1 MSDYTNYVPQAVC
14 PDAYCDD
21 HAPDMSIVAEIEDA
35 QNHQKIAKMF
45 VNASD
50 VEYTP
55 PQWLIKPYIQIGKGT
70 LIQADPGT
78 GKTAFACAIAAAVTT
93 GGSVCGLPVK
103 IPGDVLMLSVE
114 DDLGVLRG
122 RIEANGG
129 DVSRVHFLAGASQ
142 LRMDSPEIETAIKF
156 YHAKLLI
163 FDPLQAFLGAK
174 VDMFRANETRPVL
187 SRLFDVCARNGCA
200 CVIIAHM
207 SKSTMGK
214 SPVNQ
219 SLGSVDIP
227 AAMRSVIQLIRNPDQ
242 DDECI
247 AVHVKSSNAAMGRSL
262 AFAIGD
268 RGGIHWRGFSDF
280 TLANLGERA
289 KTRKPCV
296 PYEHEPLVQVFNQLV
311 AQRPAGGFFSYSE
324 VKHAGERL
332 LGYPPFESTSELLS
346 RLNDQLVRKLML
358 TDGLVVLAKQKQGGV
373 RGIKITPYQ
382 HSGMYQTSMDPDMG
396 Q

>member
-1 MSDYTNYVPQAVC
+1 MSDYNNFVPQTEY
-14 PDAYCDD
+14 PDAGGADYTPNMC
-21 HAPDMSIVAEIEDA
+21 VAVDIA
-35 QNHQKIAKMF
+35 QQADPQQQRIAKMF
-45 VNASD
+45 INAAD
-50 VEYTP
+50 VEYSP
-55 PQWLIKPYIQIGKGT
+55 PQWLIKPYIQMGKGT

-78 GKTAFACAIAAAVTT
+78 GKTAFAFAIAAAVTT
-93 GGSVCGLPVK
+93 GGFVCGLPVE

-129 DVSRVHFLAGASQ
+129 DVSRVHFLTGASQ
-142 LRMDSPEIETAIKF
+142 LRMNSPEIEIAIKM

-163 FDPLQAFLGAK
+163 FDPLRAFLGAK
-174 VDMFRANETRPVL
+174 VDMFRANETRPIL
-187 SRLFDVCARNGCA
+187 SGLFDMCARNGCA

-207 SKSTMGK
+207 SKSTLGK

-227 AAMRSVIQLIRNPDQ
+227 AAMRSVIQIVRNPDQ
-242 DDECI
+242 DDECV
-247 AVHVKSSNAAMGRSL
+247 AVHIKSSNAAMGRSL

-268 RGGIHWRGFSDF
+268 RGGIRWMGFSDY
-280 TLANLGERA
+280 TLADLGERTKA
-289 KTRKPCV
+289 RKPCI
-296 PYEHEPLVQVFNQLV
+296 PYDREPLVQVFHQLI
-311 AQRPAGGFFSYSE
+311 AQRPAGGFYSYAE

-332 LGYPPFESTSELLS
+332 LGYPPFETTSELLS
-346 RLNDQLVRKLML
+346 RLNDQLLKKLML

-373 RGIKITPYQ
+373 RGIKITPYE
-382 HSGMYQTSMDPDMG
+382 HREMYQTSMDMG

>member
-1 MSDYTNYVPQAVC
+1 MVDNMDMVADNYADTAVQLVSVENTEQQD
-14 PDAYCDD
+14 PK
-21 HAPDMSIVAEIEDA
+21 
-35 QNHQKIAKMF
+35 QQRIAKMF
-45 VNASD
+45 VSAAD
-50 VEYTP
+50 VAYTP
-55 PQWLIKPYIQIGKGT
+55 PQWLIKPYIQMGKGT

-93 GGSVCGLPVK
+93 GGSVCGLPVE

-142 LRMDSPEIETAIKF
+142 LRMDSPEIEIAIQT
-156 YHAKLLI
+156 YCAKLLI

-174 VDMFRANETRPVL
+174 VDMFRANETRPIL

-207 SKSTMGK
+207 SKSTLGK

-227 AAMRSVIQLIRNPDQ
+227 AAMRSVIQIVRNPDQ
-242 DDECI
+242 DDECV
-247 AVHVKSSNAAMGRSL
+247 AVHIKSSNAAMGRSL

-268 RGGIHWRGFSDF
+268 RGGIHWRGYSDL
-280 TLANLGERA
+280 TLANLGERTKA
-289 KTRKPCV
+289 QKPCV
-296 PYEHEPLVQVFNQLV
+296 PYDKEPLVQVFNQLI

-324 VKHAGERL
+324 VKHTGERL
-332 LGYPPFESTSELLS
+332 LGYPPFDTTSELLS
-346 RLNDQLVRKLML
+346 RLNDQLLRKL
-358 TDGLVVLAKQKQGGV
+358 TTVDGLVVISKQKQGGV

-382 HSGMYQTSMDPDMG
+382 HREMYQIGMDLDVG

>member
-1 MSDYTNYVPQAVC
+1 MVDNMDMVADNYADTAVQLV
-14 PDAYCDD
+14 
-21 HAPDMSIVAEIEDA
+21 SLETIEQQDTK
-35 QNHQKIAKMF
+35 QQRIAKMF
-45 VNASD
+45 VSAAD
-50 VEYTP
+50 VAYTP
-55 PQWLIKPYIQIGKGT
+55 PQWLIRPYIQMGKGT

-78 GKTAFACAIAAAVTT
+78 GKTAFACAIAAAVST
-93 GGSVCGLPVK
+93 GGSVCGLPVE

-114 DDLGVLRG
+114 DDLGVLCG

-142 LRMDSPEIETAIKF
+142 LRMDSPEVEDAIQM

-174 VDMFRANETRPVL
+174 VDMFRANETRPIL
-187 SRLFDVCARNGCA
+187 SRLFDMCTRNNCA

-207 SKSTMGK
+207 SKSTLGK

-227 AAMRSVIQLIRNPDQ
+227 AAMRSVIQIVRNPDQ
-242 DDECI
+242 DDECV
-247 AVHVKSSNAAMGRSL
+247 AVHIKSSNAAMGRSL
-262 AFAIGD
+262 AFVIGD
-268 RGGIHWRGFSDF
+268 RGGIHWRGYSDL
-280 TLANLGERA
+280 TLANLGERTKA
-289 KTRKPCV
+289 KKPCV
-296 PYEHEPLVQVFNQLV
+296 PYDKEPLVQVFNQLI
-311 AQRPAGGFFSYSE
+311 AQRPAGGFYSYSE

-332 LGYPPFESTSELLS
+332 LGYPPFETTSELLS
-346 RLNDQLVRKLML
+346 RLNDQLLRKL
-358 TDGLVVLAKQKQGGV
+358 TTADGLVVLAKQKQGGV

-382 HSGMYQTSMDPDMG
+382 HRAMYQSNMDLDVG

>member
-1 MSDYTNYVPQAVC
+1 MF
-14 PDAYCDD
+14 PD
-21 HAPDMSIVAEIEDA
+21 DMVHNIETENMGTTTENAERQDPEQQRIA
-35 QNHQKIAKMF
+35 QMF

-78 GKTAFACAIAAAVTT
+78 GKTAFACAVAAAVTT
-93 GGSVCGLPVK
+93 GGTICGLPVE
-103 IPGDVLMLSVE
+103 ISGDVLMLSVE

-129 DVSRVHFLAGASQ
+129 NVSRVHFLAGASQ
-142 LRMDSPEIETAIKF
+142 LRMDSPEIETAIQM

-163 FDPLQAFLGAK
+163 FDPIQAFLGSK
-174 VDMFRANETRPVL
+174 IDMFRANETRPIL
-187 SRLFDVCARNGCA
+187 SRLFDTCARNGCA

-207 SKSTMGK
+207 SKSTLGK

-227 AAMRSVIQLIRNPDQ
+227 AAMRSVIQIVRNPDQ
-242 DDECI
+242 DNECV
-247 AVHVKSSNAAMGRSL
+247 AVHIKSSNAAMGRSL

-268 RGGIHWRGFSDF
+268 RGGIHWRGYSDL
-280 TLANLGERA
+280 TLSDLGDRM
-289 KTRKPCV
+289 KPKKACV
-296 PYEHEPLVQVFNQLV
+296 PYEREPLVDVFRQLI
-311 AQRPAGGFFSYSE
+311 AQRPAGGFWSYRE
-324 VKHAGERL
+324 LRHAGERL
-332 LGYPPFESTSELLS
+332 LGYPPYDSTSELLA
-346 RLNDQLVRKLML
+346 RLNDQLIKKLML
-358 TDGLVVLAKQKQGGV
+358 ADGLVVVAKQKQGGV
-373 RGIKITPYQ
+373 RGIRITPYQ
-382 HSGMYQTSMDPDMG
+382 HSEMHQTSMDVG